1 MTYEQTLDFLFS
13 QLPMYQRQGK
23 SAYKADL
30 SNTIALM
37 EALDQPQKNFPSIHI
52 AGTNGKG
59 STAHMMASVLQ
70 EAGYKVGLY
79 TSPHLM
85 DFRERVKINGVP
97 VSKDFVIDFVGQ
109 NRDQLDK
116 IQPSFF
122 EWTVGLAFEYFR
134 QEKVDIAVIETGMG
148 GRLDSTNILTPLVSV
163 ITNIGF
169 DHSQFL
175 GDTIEKIAGEKAGI
189 IKSGIPIVT
198 GKMHPD
204 AFTVIEKIANEK
216 NAELFPAKPTQ
227 LQTDLLGNY
236 QKENIETA
244 TTALSVLTDKTNYK
258 LENKHFTAGLKN
270 VVKNTGLMGRW
281 QILQEKPLIVT
292 DVAHNEDG
300 LRSTMTQL
308 RKQDADQLHIVFG
321 SVSDKDL
328 KKIIPLLPVDAFY
341 YLCSPDIP
349 RAMDAD
355 ELEKLFKAN
364 NLNTEKF
371 SSVEAAFQGAK
382 KKMNPSD
389 VLYIGGSTFV
399 VAEILPLF

>member
-1 MTYEQTLDFLFS
+1 
-13 QLPMYQRQGK
+13 MYQRQGK

-37 EALDQPQKNFPSIHI
+37 EALGQPQNSFQSIHI

-59 STAHMMASVLQ
+59 STAHMTASVLQ

-85 DFRERVKINGVP
+85 DFRERVKINGAP
-97 VSKDFVIDFVGQ
+97 VSKDFVVEFVGQ
-109 NRDQLDK
+109 NRDQLAQ

-122 EWTVGLAFEYFR
+122 EWTVGLAFEYFK
-134 QEKVDIAVIETGMG
+134 QEKVDIAVVETGMG
-148 GRLDSTNILTPLVSV
+148 GRLDSTNILKPLVSV

-175 GDTIEKIAGEKAGI
+175 GNTIEKIAGEKAGI
-189 IKSGIPIVT
+189 IKPGIPIVT

-204 AFTVIEKIANEK
+204 ALSVIEKVAIDQ
-216 NAELFPAKPTQ
+216 NAELFPSKPVHYQ
-227 LQTDLLGNY
+227 SDLLGNY
-236 QKENIETA
+236 QKENINTA
-244 TTALSVLTDKTNYK
+244 TTALSVLTDKTNFE
-258 LENKHFTAGLKN
+258 LQQKHFTAGLKN

-300 LRSTMTQL
+300 LKSTMAQL
-308 RKQDADQLHIVFG
+308 QKQDADQLHVVFG

-328 KKIIPLLPVDAFY
+328 KKIIHLLPKDAHY
-341 YLCSPDIP
+341 YLCSPNIP
-349 RAMDAD
+349 RAMDVN
-355 ELEKLFKAN
+355 ELEKLFRSSNLKA
-364 NLNTEKF
+364 EKF
-371 SSVEAAFQGAK
+371 SSVEAAFYGAK
-382 KKMNPSD
+382 QKTNPSD

>member
-1 MTYEQTLDFLFS
+1 
-13 QLPMYQRQGK
+13 MYQRQGK

-30 SNTIALM
+30 SNTIAIM
-37 EALDQPQKNFPSIHI
+37 EALDQPQKGFQSIHI

-109 NRDQLDK
+109 NRGQLAK

-122 EWTVGLAFEYFR
+122 EWTVGLAFEYFK
-134 QEKVDIAVIETGMG
+134 QKKIDIAVVETGMG

-169 DHSQFL
+169 DHSEFL

-189 IKSGIPIVT
+189 IKPNIPVVT
-198 GKMHPD
+198 GKMHQD
-204 AFTVIEKIANEK
+204 AFAVMEKVAHDQ
-216 NAELFPAKPTQ
+216 NAKLFRAEPTHY
-227 LQTDLLGNY
+227 QTDLLGSY
-236 QKENIETA
+236 QRENMNTA
-244 TTALSVLTDKTNYK
+244 TTALSVLTNNTDFN
-258 LENKHFTAGLKN
+258 LEKNHFTVGLKN

-308 RKQDADQLHIVFG
+308 RKQDADQVHIVFG

-341 YLCSPDIP
+341 YICSPNIP
-349 RAMDAD
+349 RAMDVD
-355 ELEKLFKAN
+355 ELEKLFRAN
-364 NLNTEKF
+364 NLKTEKF

-382 KKMNPSD
+382 KKTNPSD

>member
-1 MTYEQTLDFLFS
+1 
-13 QLPMYQRQGK
+13 MYQRQGK

-37 EALDQPQKNFPSIHI
+37 KALHQPQKNFPSIHI

-109 NRDQLDK
+109 NRDQLSK

-122 EWTVGLAFEYFR
+122 EWTVGLAFEYFS
-134 QEKVDIAVIETGMG
+134 QEKVDIAVVETGMG

-189 IKSGIPIVT
+189 IKPNIPVVT
-198 GKMHPD
+198 GKMHPH
-204 AFTVIEKIANEK
+204 AFSVMEKVAHDQ
-216 NAELFPAKPTQ
+216 NAKLFPAEPTHY
-227 LQTDLLGNY
+227 QTDLLGSY
-236 QKENIETA
+236 QRENIDTA
-244 TTALSVLTDKTNYK
+244 TTALSVLTDNTDFN
-258 LENKHFTAGLKN
+258 LEKNHLTIGLKN

-308 RKQDADQLHIVFG
+308 RKQDADQVHIVFG

-341 YLCSPDIP
+341 YICSPDIP
-349 RAMDAD
+349 RAMDVD
-355 ELEKLFKAN
+355 ELEKLFRTN

-371 SSVEAAFQGAK
+371 SSVEAAFHGAK
-382 KKMNPSD
+382 KKTKPSD

-399 VAEILPLF
+399 VAEILLLF